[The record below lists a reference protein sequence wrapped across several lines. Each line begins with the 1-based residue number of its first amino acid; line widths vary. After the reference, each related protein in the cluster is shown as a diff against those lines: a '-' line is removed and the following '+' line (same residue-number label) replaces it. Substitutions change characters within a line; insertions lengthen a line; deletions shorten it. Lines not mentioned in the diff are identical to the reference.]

1 VPPIIRD
8 LRTDQVLVV
17 LHSVHSDQGVVSA
30 AEQLVAGDAQLRYL
44 RVVPRAA
51 PFTMSMFRQ
60 PLLAAPTGGSGLPI
74 RLVTAGDDMATTILD
89 LTRELKITLL
99 ALGEP
104 PGDKRRAELIR
115 RVLSRVLA
123 STSAPVLFVPAGA
136 KERRD
141 PIRRILLVLHQPYPA
156 MDLVHLA
163 IPLARRNHAELRI
176 LTLPS
181 ATPFIPDLPPVGT
194 VHPSLVCR
202 AFDAG
207 AWLER
212 ECARQGYRTRA
223 VSSEGKGAK
232 AIVDIAAALEADLVL
247 ADAGLAEIRVGWRRR
262 KALDL
267 LFPRLPCPLLL
278 GRCA

>member
-1 VPPIIRD
+1 
-8 LRTDQVLVV
+8 
-17 LHSVHSDQGVVSA
+17 
-30 AEQLVAGDAQLRYL
+30 
-44 RVVPRAA
+44 
-51 PFTMSMFRQ
+51 MSMFRQ

-223 VSSEGKGAK
+223 VSSDGDGVLRRVGHEHVGGLCR
-232 AIVDIAAALEADLVL
+232 LEEVGRPLVL
-247 ADAGLAEIRVGWRRR
+247 ALDRESLIDNDAADRILRARAADAQQPVSAGI
-262 KALDL
+262 
-267 LFPRLPCPLLL
+267 PRIGTLSAPR
-278 GRCA
+278 GRHGCQKQGDRQF